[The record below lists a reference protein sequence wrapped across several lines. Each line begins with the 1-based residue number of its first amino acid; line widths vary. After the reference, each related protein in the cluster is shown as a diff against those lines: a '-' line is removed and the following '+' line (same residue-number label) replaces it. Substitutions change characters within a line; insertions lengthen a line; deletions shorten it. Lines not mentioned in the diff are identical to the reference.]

1 MNPQESGARGWPLP
15 LQIVAS
21 LALIYHMAGLLV
33 GALAVPP
40 SAAIERQAVPY
51 FKRYFELTNQ
61 GYSYRYYSRLDTTV
75 DAAHPH
81 PWGTPI
87 MTADMEF
94 KGEDGQVVHR
104 VLRLPDRERPW
115 PRLRFQRQLDL
126 AYHLFSDPRWVASY
140 ARHLC
145 KTRGCERVTI
155 FVREHQIPRLDLV
168 REVAAGRSVQPVDLE
183 AESTYSPPIKLGEYR
198 CTDF

>member
-15 LQIVAS
+15 LQIVVS

-94 KGEDGQVVHR
+94 KGEDGQVVR
-104 VLRLPDRERPW
+104 NRLTAAILLSAGYILIEDEKTANHEGRLKWDDPVRNYVPFFHLGDPLADREVT
-115 PRLRFQRQLDL
+115 LR
-126 AYHLFSDPRWVASY
+126 
-140 ARHLC
+140 
-145 KTRGCERVTI
+145 
-155 FVREHQIPRLDLV
+155 DLV
-168 REVAAGRSVQPVDLE
+168 CHRTGLRGHDLLWYRSL
-183 AESTYSPPIKLGEYR
+183 LG
-198 CTDF
+198 